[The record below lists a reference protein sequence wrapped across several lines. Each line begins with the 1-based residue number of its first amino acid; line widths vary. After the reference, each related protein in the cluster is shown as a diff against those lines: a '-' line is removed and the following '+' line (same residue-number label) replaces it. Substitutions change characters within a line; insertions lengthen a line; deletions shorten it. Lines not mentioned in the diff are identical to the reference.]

1 VGRGI
6 GALVLAFS
14 LLGVT
19 TTAASDYRVKSGDTL
34 WGISRWSGVSVD
46 NLVRDNSIPNP
57 DLIYPG
63 QVLTLPDPQ
72 PAPIQAPAPAPAPA
86 PAASARTE
94 VSPALA
100 AALSHAGARSLLID
114 AARRHGLK
122 PSFMLAVAMWESGW
136 RQDVTSNAGA
146 VGLMQITPA
155 TADWAGP
162 RLLGRRVDL
171 NSSSD
176 NADLGAALLRYYLEL
191 FDDRELALAAYYQ
204 GPTSA
209 GRDGILPVSRPYI
222 DGIWAL
228 RNRFEAGEI

>member
-6 GALVLAFS
+6 GALLLALS

-19 TTAASDYRVKSGDTL
+19 TTSASDYRVQSGDTL

-46 NLVRDNSIPNP
+46 SLVRDNSIPNP

-63 QVLTLPDPQ
+63 QVLTLPDPK
-72 PAPIQAPAPAPAPA
+72 PAPIPAAAPAPAPAP
-86 PAASARTE
+86 STRTE
-94 VSPALA
+94 ISPSLA
-100 AALSHAGARSLLID
+100 AALSHTDARSLLTD

-122 PSFMLAVAMWESGW
+122 PSFVLAVAMWESGW
-136 RQDVTSNAGA
+136 RQDVTSSAGA

-155 TADWAGP
+155 TAAWAGP
-162 RLLGRRVDL
+162 RLLGHRVDL
-171 NSSSD
+171 NSASD

-209 GRDGILPVSRPYI
+209 GRDGILPVSHRYI